1 MIIENLKEKLSI
13 YSFPCE
19 NGIDW
24 LESLNTNDTD
34 EIIKR
39 GLEEKKYDWLSWGLT
54 RLLSINKLV
63 MYAKYAAKIACSNY
77 YSKYIL
83 DISDYYATR
92 SIGYADIVASPNISA
107 NCRAASAY
115 YTAYYAVYA
124 ISTYIANLYNND
136 IINSEYTDIIN
147 YGYKLL
153 CEGGLSDFCVSLD
166 CGKIL

>member
-1 MIIENLKEKLSI
+1 MIIENLKEKLST

-19 NGIDW
+19 IGIEW

-54 RLLSINKLV
+54 RLLPINKLV

-77 YSKYIL
+77 YSNC
-83 DISDYYATR
+83 YATR

-115 YTAYYAVYA
+115 YAAYYAVYA
-124 ISTYIANLYNND
+124 VSTYIDNLYNND
-136 IINSEYTDIIN
+136 IINSEYIDIIN

-153 CEGGLSDFCVSLD
+153 CEGELSGFCMSFD
-166 CGKIL
+166 YGKIL